1 MTETLGLTEP
11 LLQTPYSSSSSLNHF
26 TLSLSTVFV
35 LYAGLLPLPLP
46 PRIPPLTH
54 SSLFFSNI
62 HNLRMQRFSL
72 FLFSHYQNFPQLADC
87 CCCFCC
93 SPLLLF
99 SSIYRTCT
107 VSCSISSTLVVALP
121 QTLLLLLHHSSQR
134 FLLRYPHTPSLTLF
148 PAEFGTTRII
158 SSKQCQIAV
167 QRCVSSCATRRSAR
181 RVVVVATLLFSSDDY

>member
-11 LLQTPYSSSSSLNHF
+11 LLQTPYSSSSLNHF

-72 FLFSHYQNFPQLADC
+72 FLFSHYQNFPQ
-87 CCCFCC
+87 
-93 SPLLLF
+93 PRLLLLFLLQPTSRF

-121 QTLLLLLHHSSQR
+121 PCTPPHNKRFFYCFTILHNV
-134 FLLRYPHTPSLTLF
+134 FLTLPPHSFTHSQHF

-158 SSKQCQIAV
+158 SSPN
-167 QRCVSSCATRRSAR
+167 SAKLQYN
-181 RVVVVATLLFSSDDY
+181 VALR